1 MRMLPEKVTILGLEY
16 KVEEV
21 EVVDMQEALWGK
33 IDYENLS
40 IRIDASLSDARKQQ
54 TLLHE
59 VLHGILEELGYR
71 KLNEDEN
78 AVQGIAAAL
87 YCILKSPTILDW
99 RQQNDKERS

>member
-1 MRMLPEKVTILGLEY
+1 MLPEKVAILGLDY
-16 KVEEV
+16 KVEVV
-21 EVVDMQEALWGK
+21 EVVDGQEALWGK

-59 VLHGILEELGYR
+59 ILHGILEELGYR

-78 AVQGIAAAL
+78 AVQGIAAVL
-87 YCILKSPTILDW
+87 YCVLKSQTI
-99 RQQNDKERS
+99 SFS

>member
-1 MRMLPEKVTILGLEY
+1 MLPEKVTILGLEY

-21 EVVDMQEALWGK
+21 EVVDRQEALWGE

-40 IRIDASLSDARKQQ
+40 IRIDVGLSEARKQQ

-59 VLHGILEELGYR
+59 IMHGILEELGYSE
-71 KLNEDEN
+71 LNEDET
-78 AVQGIAAAL
+78 AVRGIAAAL